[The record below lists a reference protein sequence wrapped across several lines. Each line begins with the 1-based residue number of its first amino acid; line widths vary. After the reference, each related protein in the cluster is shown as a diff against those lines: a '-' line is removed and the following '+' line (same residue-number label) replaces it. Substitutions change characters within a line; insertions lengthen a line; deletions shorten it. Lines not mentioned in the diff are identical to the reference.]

1 MCTPTQRSARLQPP
15 ARIADRPA
23 RGVPGSEFVPPRASA
38 SGSCSPSA
46 ASAESFSKLSGSS
59 GLGRGLPGPTSTSG
73 SAEERE
79 ESNLSRKWPGH
90 LGKALENAPCFLR
103 PESQDSWKAPGRASL
118 GHSCACST
126 ASSAPTL
133 TQEPPSLHEDTL
145 TGPISAPHLH
155 KHTPPWTSLYTQR
168 HTPTDQ
174 MINSL
179 LTLASGTLA
188 GA

>member
-15 ARIADRPA
+15 ARIADRPT

-79 ESNLSRKWPGH
+79 ESNLSREWPGH

-103 PESQDSWKAPGRASL
+103 PESQDSWKAPGQASL
-118 GHSCACST
+118 GHSCECST

-145 TGPISAPHLH
+145 TGHQCPPPPQT
-155 KHTPPWTSLYTQR
+155 HTTLDLSVHSEA
-168 HTPTDQ
+168 HTH
-174 MINSL
+174 
-179 LTLASGTLA
+179 
-188 GA
+188 